1 MKRRAALSTTQAI
14 PAPKRRKT
22 QLAMTQE
29 IVKAELRKKI
39 DWKYTDYAVTSSP
52 VYYNSPPLSLLSN
65 LTRGQLGIN
74 NFLGNTI
81 RPQAI
86 TIKYF
91 CETSQET
98 YQALRFVVFQW
109 FDAATPATSGVLQD
123 SNQTIALVSPTL
135 VTNKPYIKILYDKLH
150 VLATTS
156 SPAGNGIIQG
166 QTVYIKGRR
175 LKEIRYNS
183 STNTCQDGNLFVLA
197 ISNDTA
203 LGTVNL
209 TMYSR
214 VTFADD

>member
-1 MKRRAALSTTQAI
+1 MKRRASLATTQII

-22 QLAMTQE
+22 QLAITQE
-29 IVKAELRKKI
+29 IVQKELRKKI
-39 DWKYTDYAVTSSP
+39 DWKYTDYAYTSNSIYYNTSP
-52 VYYNSPPLSLLSN
+52 VSLLTN

-91 CETSQET
+91 AETSQEG
-98 YQALRFVVFQW
+98 YECLRFIVFQW
-109 FDAATPATSGVLQD
+109 FDASTPSISGVLQD
-123 SNQTIALVSPTL
+123 SSTTTALVSPTL

-150 VLATTS
+150 VLSLTS
-156 SPAGNGIIQG
+156 NPAGNGIIQG
-166 QTVYIKGRR
+166 QTVYIKGKR

-183 STNTCQDGNLFVLA
+183 SSNTCQDGNLFVLA
-197 ISNDTA
+197 LSNDTA

-209 TMYSR
+209 TMYAR